1 MKKMHT
7 PETQGDSEDLRPEYR
22 FDYRKAR
29 PNRFAGREK
38 ENRVVVLDADIAQ
51 VFTSSEAVNN
61 VLRALISAMPPIEKQ
76 ADAE

>member
-7 PETQGDSEDLRPEYR
+7 SEKPGDSENLRSEYR
-22 FDYRKAR
+22 FNYRKAR

-61 VLRALISAMPPIEKQ
+61 VLRALISTMPPIEKH
-76 ADAE
+76 ADVD